1 MTKTPE
7 APIAK
12 KTPFTITEH
21 GHSRVDD
28 YYWMRERTNA
38 EVIAYLETENAYT
51 ESVMAHT
58 KELQEELYQEMVGR
72 IQETDEDAPYR
83 YGGYYYYTRT
93 VEGLQYPIHCRKPG
107 SLEAEEEILLD
118 LNELA
123 KEHDYLVLGVFEV
136 SPDHNMLAYSLDTSG
151 SEEFIV
157 YFKDLTTGELLP
169 DRIENTKFDGEW
181 TNDKLH
187 FFYTTQDEAKR
198 DYRLHRHK
206 IGTSTEEDDL
216 LYQEDDELFWV
227 SLGKTRDQAFLVLT
241 SASIETSEVRVLDA
255 NKPHGEL
262 SLIHPREKE
271 LLYFVSHHQGTF
283 YIRTN
288 DNAKNYKIV
297 TTPVT
302 KPAKEHWREWVP
314 HREDVLI
321 SDIDL
326 FADHLVIYKRQ
337 NGLKTIGVTHLSTN
351 ETHHVAFPE
360 PAYTYEQEKN
370 REFNTNL
377 VRFTYMSM
385 STPDTVY
392 DYDMVQRTLVL
403 KKRKPVLGDFAS
415 DNYITERLFASADD
429 GAKIPISVVYRKGL
443 KMDGSNPCLL
453 YGYGAYGASMEPYF
467 GINQISLLDRGFVFA
482 IAHIRGGQELG
493 RYWYDEG
500 KYLNKK
506 NTFTDFIT
514 CGRYL
519 TAEKYT
525 RPGKLSIMGASAG
538 GLLIGSVLNMA
549 PDLCHGAI
557 AKVPFIDV
565 VTTMLDESIPLT
577 VAEFEEWG
585 NPKDEEYYHYML
597 SYSPYDN
604 VEAKVYP
611 HILITAGL
619 NDPRVS
625 YWEPA
630 KWTAKLR
637 GIKTDNN
644 RLLLKTNMGAGH
656 FSASGRYEYLREIA
670 FNYAFLVD
678 TLLGG

>member
-1 MTKTPE
+1 M
-7 APIAK
+7 
-12 KTPFTITEH
+12 
-21 GHSRVDD
+21 
-28 YYWMRERTNA
+28 
-38 EVIAYLETENAYT
+38 
-51 ESVMAHT
+51 
-58 KELQEELYQEMVGR
+58 
-72 IQETDEDAPYR
+72 
-83 YGGYYYYTRT
+83 
-93 VEGLQYPIHCRKPG
+93 
-107 SLEAEEEILLD
+107 
-118 LNELA
+118 
-123 KEHDYLVLGVFEV
+123 
-136 SPDHNMLAYSLDTSG
+136 
-151 SEEFIV
+151 
-157 YFKDLTTGELLP
+157 
-169 DRIENTKFDGEW
+169 
-181 TNDKLH
+181 
-187 FFYTTQDEAKR
+187 
-198 DYRLHRHK
+198 
-206 IGTSTEEDDL
+206 
-216 LYQEDDELFWV
+216 
-227 SLGKTRDQAFLVLT
+227 
-241 SASIETSEVRVLDA
+241 
-255 NKPHGEL
+255 
-262 SLIHPREKE
+262 
-271 LLYFVSHHQGTF
+271 
-283 YIRTN
+283 
-288 DNAKNYKIV
+288 
-297 TTPVT
+297 
-302 KPAKEHWREWVP
+302 
-314 HREDVLI
+314 
-321 SDIDL
+321 
-326 FADHLVIYKRQ
+326 
-337 NGLKTIGVTHLSTN
+337 
-351 ETHHVAFPE
+351 
-360 PAYTYEQEKN
+360 
-370 REFNTNL
+370 
-377 VRFTYMSM
+377 
-385 STPDTVY
+385 
-392 DYDMVQRTLVL
+392 
-403 KKRKPVLGDFAS
+403 
-415 DNYITERLFASADD
+415 
-429 GAKIPISVVYRKGL
+429 
-443 KMDGSNPCLL
+443 
-453 YGYGAYGASMEPYF
+453 
-467 GINQISLLDRGFVFA
+467 DRGFVFA

-678 TLLGG
+678 TLLGV